1 MSSKAFLKTLVF
13 CFLIL
18 AGQVLAEEG
27 MWPLYD
33 LSKLPLD
40 GMKAHGL
47 ALTLDEIGNP
57 ETGLSRAVVQLD
69 GGTAS
74 FVSPEGL
81 LITNHHVAF
90 EAIQKQSKAEQDYI
104 GVGFYAGSG
113 QEEIPAIGYTANV
126 TLSTQDVT
134 KQVLASVNDRM
145 TDLARYQ
152 AIEKA
157 SKRIIQKAEKG
168 RDVKCHIARMFGGSQ
183 FILYT
188 YFEIKD
194 IRIVYIPPYTI
205 GNYGGDIDNWMW
217 PRHTGDF
224 SFMRAY
230 VAPDGHAAEFSE
242 KNVPYKPKVYLSL
255 ASAGVKEDDV
265 TMIIGFPGS
274 TQRNLSSYSIDNLIN
289 FYYPNMIRFVEDELA
304 MIKDASARDNE
315 IEIRLAATSAG
326 LNNFLKN
333 SYGTMEGFTRSN
345 ILQQRQT
352 AEKQLTQ
359 FLAGDPKLTK
369 KYGRVLP
376 ELDSL
381 YKARLAYRDRD
392 FYLSWMVSS
401 SDYLG
406 TAAYIHKWAIERK
419 KPDMAREP
427 GYQDRDT
434 ADAIFGFKADQVN
447 LVPSFDKQLLKYFIK
462 EVLQLPET
470 QKVKQVS
477 DLFAGKTKEDLD
489 KALDQYLNDLY
500 SQSKL
505 LDLDQKIAMFHMS
518 EEQLVKLNDPFMNLA
533 ISLRPDLD
541 AQRQRQKVFSGAQS
555 RLAPKLIQAYAQW
568 KPGSLYPDAN
578 STMRFNYGTIKGYSP
593 RDAVRYAYIT
603 SLTGVMEKET
613 GKEPFIVPEELK
625 QAYKVRNY
633 GNYVDRVIND
643 LPIDFLSTNDGTGGN
658 SGSPVINGKGEIVGL
673 IFDGNYES
681 IACDYLYDATINR
694 SINVDIRYVLFLLDK
709 VYGRTALLN
718 ELTVH

>member
-1 MSSKAFLKTLVF
+1 MKTFIL

-18 AGQVLAEEG
+18 AGPILAEEG

-33 LSKLPLD
+33 INKLPLEN
-40 GMKAHGL
+40 MKAHGL
-47 ALTLDEIGNP
+47 ALTIDQINNP
-57 ETGLSRAVVQLD
+57 ETGLARAVVQLD

-74 FVSPEGL
+74 FISPEGL

-104 GVGFYAGSG
+104 GVGFYAGSQ

-126 TLSTQDVT
+126 TLSVQDVT
-134 KQVLASVNDRM
+134 KQVLASVNDKM
-145 TDLARYQ
+145 TDLQRYQ

-157 SKRIIQKAEKG
+157 SKQIIQKAEKG
-168 RDVKCHIARMFGGSQ
+168 QDVKCRIARMFGGSQ
-183 FILYT
+183 FVLYT

-194 IRIVYIPPYTI
+194 IRIVYIPPYAI
-205 GNYGGDIDNWMW
+205 GCYGGDIDNWMW

-230 VAPDGHAAEFSE
+230 VAPDGRAAEYSE
-242 KNVPYKPKVYLSL
+242 KNVPYKPKVYLPI
-255 ASAGVKEDDV
+255 ASAGVKEGDI

-274 TQRNLSSYSIDNLIN
+274 TTRNLSSYSIDNLIN
-289 FYYPNMIRFVEDELA
+289 FYYPNNIHFMEDELA
-304 MIKDASARDNE
+304 MISDASARDSE
-315 IEIRLAATSAG
+315 IGIRLAATSAG
-326 LNNFLKN
+326 LNNTLKN
-333 SYGTMEGFTRSN
+333 FYGTMEGFKRAN
-345 ILQQRQT
+345 ILQQKQT
-352 AEKQLTQ
+352 DEQQLTE
-359 FLAGDPKLTK
+359 FLAKDPKLTK
-369 KYGRVLP
+369 KYGYVLP
-376 ELDSL
+376 ALDSL

-392 FYLSWMVSS
+392 FYLGWMISS
-401 SDYLG
+401 SDFLS
-406 TAAYIHKWAIERK
+406 TAAYIHKCAIERK

-434 ADAIFGFKADQVN
+434 ADAIFGLKAGQVN
-447 LVPSFDKQLLKYFIK
+447 LVPSFDKQLFKYFIK
-462 EVLQLPET
+462 QVLQLPEA
-470 QKVKQVS
+470 QKVKQIS
-477 DLFAGKTKEDLD
+477 DIFAGKTKEELD
-489 KALDQYLNDLY
+489 KAIDQYLDDIY
-500 SQSKL
+500 SQTKL
-505 LDLDQKIAMFHMS
+505 FDLDQKIAMFHMS

-541 AQRQRQKVFSGAQS
+541 AQRQRQKTYSGAQS
-555 RLAPKLIQAYAQW
+555 RLFPKLIQAYAAW

-578 STMRFNYGTIKGYSP
+578 STMRFNYGTVKGYSP
-593 RDAVRYAYIT
+593 RDAVNYYYMT

-613 GKEPFIVPEELK
+613 GKDPFIVPEELK

-633 GNYVDRVIND
+633 GNYVDGVIND

-658 SGSPVINGKGEIVGL
+658 SGSPVINGKGEIIGL
-673 IFDGNYES
+673 VFDGNYES
-681 IACDYLYDATINR
+681 VASDYLYDGTINR
-694 SINVDIRYVLFLLDK
+694 SINLDIRYVLFLLDK